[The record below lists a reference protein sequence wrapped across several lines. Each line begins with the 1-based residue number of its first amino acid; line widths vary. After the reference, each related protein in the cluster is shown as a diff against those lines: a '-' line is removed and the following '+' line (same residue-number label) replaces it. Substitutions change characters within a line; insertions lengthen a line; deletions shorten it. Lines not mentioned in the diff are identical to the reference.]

1 MRRIASSVAPIA
13 LSTAISF
20 FLSSTTMISVAMT
33 VNAAT
38 RMMSAS
44 TTLMPICWMR
54 SAVKRP
60 WFSSS
65 QSIVW

>member
-1 MRRIASSVAPIA
+1 M
-13 LSTAISF
+13 
-20 FLSSTTMISVAMT
+20 MSVAMT

-38 RMMSAS
+38 TMMSAS
-44 TTLMPICWMR
+44 TTLMPICWMS